1 MGFMKSIHSSH
12 FPPSLSFDKMT
23 CMKEIVEKAPAK
35 INLGLDVRGKRED
48 GFHELGMVMASV
60 DLNDYITVRERE
72 DQQITLESSCGKL
85 PLNFKNHAY
94 KAAFYLRQAAGL
106 EDRGV
111 HIIIDKRIPRSAGL
125 AGGSSDAAAT
135 LRALNQLWELDYS
148 LEQLAEIGAQV
159 GSDVPYCVH
168 AGCAYVTGRGE
179 EVYPLAPAP
188 RVWVVLIKPPFGLS
202 TAAIFSQ
209 VEMDKIHSVN
219 IPALCQAINEGNYE
233 QLLANLGNSLED
245 ISITR
250 KPLIQKI
257 KNCAAASG
265 ADATLMSGSGPTVF
279 ALCASDKI
287 ARRVVNSVKGFCKEV
302 YCVRML

>member
-1 MGFMKSIHSSH
+1 
-12 FPPSLSFDKMT
+12 
-23 CMKEIVEKAPAK
+23 MKEIVEKAPAK

-72 DQQITLESSCGKL
+72 DQQITLESSSSKL

-111 HIIIDKRIPRSAGL
+111 HISIDKRIPITSGL

-135 LRALNQLWELDYS
+135 LRALNRLWDLDYS
-148 LEQLAEIGAQV
+148 LEQLAEIGAKV
-159 GSDVPYCVH
+159 GSDVPYCVYG
-168 AGCAYVTGRGE
+168 GCAYVTGRGE
-179 EVYPLAPAP
+179 QVHPLARAP
-188 RVWVVLIKPPFGLS
+188 KVWVVLIKPPFSLS
-202 TAAIFSQ
+202 TTAIFSQ
-209 VEMDKIHSVN
+209 VEMHSIKPVD
-219 IPALCQAINEGNYE
+219 IPTLCQAINEENYE

-245 ISITR
+245 ISIAR
-250 KPLIQKI
+250 KPMIQKI

-279 ALCASDKI
+279 ALCSSDK
-287 ARRVVNSVKGFCKEV
+287 AACRVVNSVKGFCKEV
-302 YCVRML
+302 YRVRML